1 MSASEIT
8 ILVAGVVAGE
18 DTRNAV
24 GWRYEGDGSLRA
36 LSYDER
42 NLAQAGVLR
51 KEQSAQ
57 TRVDRVGCFSK
68 RWPSKAALCVES
80 GAMAQIV
87 SATVIIDPARRLAG
101 LVSRLGACGLW
112 RVGNRCW
119 RRPRCRLVA
128 GAGATRRIARA
139 QAGSKIWPRLWREGF
154 GL

>member
-18 DTRNAV
+18 HKKRSWVEVCRRQLLACSV
-24 GWRYEGDGSLRA
+24 VRREEPSPGRRA
-36 LSYDER
+36 TQGTKCSNQGR
-42 NLAQAGVLR
+42 
-51 KEQSAQ
+51 
-57 TRVDRVGCFSK
+57 CFSK
-68 RWPSKAALCVES
+68 RWPSKAGQCVES

-87 SATVIIDPARRLAG
+87 SATVIIDAARRLAG

-119 RRPRCRLVA
+119 RRPKCRLVP

-139 QAGSKIWPRLWREGF
+139 QAGSKK
-154 GL
+154 